1 MNAQIHATLEPDGIL
16 LAVIDMPGKT
26 MNVFSVELMDALD
39 ALMDRVER
47 DPFVQ
52 SVVLTSGKP
61 SFLAG
66 ADLVMV
72 RGYTDAAS
80 TASPEAMFEMCGRL
94 GRQFVRLEASAKPW
108 VAAVN
113 GIALGGGMELALACR
128 SRLVTSDS
136 RAQLGLPEVRW
147 GLLPGAGGTQRLP
160 RLAGFEVA
168 ADMLL
173 SGRSITPL
181 DAVRLGLF
189 ARAVPPD
196 RLLDEAR
203 GVALSLHGKA
213 YDAAAKFP
221 HLMQSDVPA
230 YSASAV
236 RAIAAR
242 NGVSDQDFADYPAYS
257 AIIDSVLK
265 GARLP
270 MADATAAEMRQF
282 LRLMF
287 NPVAGNMVGT
297 LFLERLRAERELAAP
312 PNVRIGSIGVG
323 AISAGRNAWADDLIK
338 LRLAQEKDAKLPAD
352 TLELIDQNGARHR
365 ISLRVLADAPEAADA
380 IPCAILAPSGP
391 YGRVLEVVAARGTTV
406 PAASAFAALLRC
418 LPWHTPGPVSV
429 LQSLRGQ
436 SSERQHQLARAYAA
450 QPDAGDPA
458 FMDVAACLAGVTPA
472 WSGGPFASLTP
483 SIRKGDSPC

>member
-1 MNAQIHATLEPDGIL
+1 MRPEPNISIQGDSDLNAQIHATLEPDGIL

-47 DPFVQ
+47 DPAVQ

-72 RGYTDAAS
+72 RGYTDSAK
-80 TASPEAMFEMCGRL
+80 TASPKEMFEMCGRL
-94 GRQFVRLEASAKPW
+94 GRQFVRREASPKPW

-113 GIALGGGMELALACR
+113 GIALGGG
-128 SRLVTSDS
+128 
-136 RAQLGLPEVRW
+136 
-147 GLLPGAGGTQRLP
+147 TQRLP
-160 RLAGFEVA
+160 RLAGFEA
-168 ADMLL
+168 ATDMLL
-173 SGRSITPL
+173 SGRSIAPL

-189 ARAVPPD
+189 ACAIPPD

-203 GVALSLHGKA
+203 VVALSLHGKA
-213 YDAAAKFP
+213 YDATAKFP
-221 HLMQSDVPA
+221 HLTQSDVPE

-236 RAIAAR
+236 RTIAAR
-242 NGVSDQDFADYPAYS
+242 NGISDQDFADYPAYS

-270 MADATAAEMRQF
+270 MAEATAVEMHQF

-312 PNVRIGSIGVG
+312 PNVRIERIENPDGSMRYPEVFFIHCSLDK
-323 AISAGRNAWADDLIK
+323 AMENAAHDEPAFWDRWAEIFRSALPVTLIPQC
-338 LRLAQEKDAKLPAD
+338 APAH
-352 TLELIDQNGARHR
+352 LSQPRSASSASASR
-365 ISLRVLADAPEAADA
+365 
-380 IPCAILAPSGP
+380 
-391 YGRVLEVVAARGTTV
+391 
-406 PAASAFAALLRC
+406 AAS
-418 LPWHTPGPVSV
+418 
-429 LQSLRGQ
+429 
-436 SSERQHQLARAYAA
+436 
-450 QPDAGDPA
+450 PA
-458 FMDVAACLAGVTPA
+458 
-472 WSGGPFASLTP
+472 
-483 SIRKGDSPC
+483 